1 MKNKIFLV
9 LLIILLIKSQFLWG
23 QGNCASWQIVASSK
37 EAKVGETITISFFV
51 TPNPDWYV
59 YSSDFEEGG
68 PQVTKIKFKSHPS
81 YELVGKLEAINPE
94 KKYDEI
100 FEMEVRFFKKR
111 GEFRQK
117 IRILQKEL
125 QIAGTVEYQTCSDKT
140 GQCIPCEYDFNFSDL
155 VIKAEQ
161 IVVTKE
167 KAQNEKTNEKNTQT
181 TQPTTDSSNQNIIQ
195 TSELQSKNPPTHT
208 PTIEYSPRQSHSSE
222 GSSLWLFALGAFV
235 AGLLALLTPC
245 VYPMIPMTVSIFIKG
260 DIPINLQASY
270 EEQQSRVKANRRKGI
285 LKALIYGFSIIL
297 IYGILGLLTSL
308 AFGIEF
314 NNDFSTHWIPNVLFF
329 AIFILF
335 GMSFLGMFEIVLPS
349 SFINKINRKA
359 DKSGY
364 GAVFFM
370 AFTLVLVSF
379 SCTAPIAGSII
390 LLSVQ
395 GEIIRPLVGMVA
407 YSLAFAIPFTFFA
420 LFPTAM
426 KSLPKS
432 GGWLNTVKVFL
443 GFLELALAF
452 KFLSTADLA
461 HHWGILNRDIF
472 LSIWIAIFGTLALY
486 LFGFIQLPHD
496 SKIERL
502 SVPRTLVAILISAFT
517 IYMLPGLWGANLKL
531 LSGIIPPETTQ
542 DFSLDTQI
550 EKISVSQNTDNNEF
564 PKSVKY
570 GDFLHLPYGL
580 KGFFDYKEGMAYAK
594 KVNKPVFLDFT
605 GHGCANCRKM
615 EEYVWGKP
623 EILSILKNN
632 YVIIS
637 LYTDDKTELPES
649 EWIVSKMD
657 GKVKKTMGKINL
669 HFEAERF
676 GNIAQPYYCLLDTDG
691 NLLVTPPKGYEP
703 NVKEFEKYLKAG
715 LKAFEQRKPKSTSI
729 RFMQ

>member
-1 MKNKIFLV
+1 MKLRFFLA
-9 LLIILLIKSQFLWG
+9 FLG
-23 QGNCASWQIVASSK
+23 LFANIQLFAQGNCATWQVEASPK
-37 EAKVGETITISFFV
+37 EAKIGDVVTISFFV
-51 TPNPDWYV
+51 TPKPDWYV

-68 PQVTKIKFKSHPS
+68 PQVTKFKFEPNSS
-81 YELVGKLEAINPE
+81 YALVGNLEAINSE
-94 KKYDEI
+94 KKYDNV
-100 FEMEVRFFKKR
+100 FEMEVRFFKKK

-117 IRILQKEL
+117 VKILKKDFKL
-125 QIAGTVEYQTCSDKT
+125 AGTIEYQTCSDKT
-140 GQCIPCEYDFNFSDL
+140 GQCIPCEYDFNFSNL
-155 VIKAEQ
+155 TIKAEN
-161 IVVTKE
+161 TPE
-167 KAQNEKTNEKNTQT
+167 KKNDKDTQVQNNKINQENLSKNQPLTDSTEKN
-181 TQPTTDSSNQNIIQ
+181 IVQ
-195 TSELQSKNPPTHT
+195 TSSTENQASKSNLKTENT
-208 PTIEYSPRQSHSSE
+208 TSTYKKTQKQDT
-222 GSSLWLFALGAFV
+222 GSIWLFALGAFL
-235 AGLLALLTPC
+235 AGFLALLTPC
-245 VYPMIPMTVSIFIKG
+245 VYPMIPMTVSIFMKG
-260 DIPINLQASY
+260 DKPINLQADFA
-270 EEQQSRVKANRRKGI
+270 EQQAQMKANRRKGI
-285 LKALIYGFSIIL
+285 IKALIYGFSIIL

-314 NNDFSTHWIPNVLFF
+314 NNDFSTHWIPNLIFF
-329 AIFILF
+329 AIFIIF
-335 GMSFLGMFEIVLPS
+335 GMSFLGMFEIILPS
-349 SFINKINRKA
+349 SFVNKIDRKA
-359 DKSGY
+359 DGGGY

-395 GEIIRPLVGMVA
+395 GEVIKPLVGMVA

-461 HHWGILNRDIF
+461 HHWGILNRDVF
-472 LSIWIAIFGTLALY
+472 LAIWIAIFGALALY

-502 SVPRTLVAILISAFT
+502 SVPRTLVAILASAFT

-550 EKISVSQNTDNNEF
+550 EKISYNTDASATDDF

-615 EEYVWGKP
+615 EEYVWVKP
-623 EILSILKNN
+623 EILSMLKND

-649 EWIVSKMD
+649 EWIISKVD
-657 GKVKKTMGKINL
+657 GKVKKTIGKINL

-676 GNIAQPYYCLLDTDG
+676 DNIAQPYYCLLDTEG
-691 NLLVTPPKGYEP
+691 NLLVNPPKGYEP
-703 NVKEFEKYLKAG
+703 DVKEFEKYLKTG
-715 LKAFEQRKPKSTSI
+715 LEVFKSKKKASL
-729 RFMQ
+729 

>member
-1 MKNKIFLV
+1 MKLRFFLA
-9 LLIILLIKSQFLWG
+9 FLG
-23 QGNCASWQIVASSK
+23 LFANIQLFAQGNCATWQVEASPK
-37 EAKVGETITISFFV
+37 EAKIGDVVTISFFV
-51 TPNPDWYV
+51 TPKPDWYV

-68 PQVTKIKFKSHPS
+68 PQVTKFKFEPNSS
-81 YELVGKLEAINPE
+81 YALVGNLEAINSE
-94 KKYDEI
+94 KKYDNV
-100 FEMEVRFFKKR
+100 FEMEVRFFKKK

-117 IRILQKEL
+117 VKILKKDFKL
-125 QIAGTVEYQTCSDKT
+125 AGTIEYQTCSDKT
-140 GQCIPCEYDFNFSDL
+140 GQCIPCEYDFNFSNL
-155 VIKAEQ
+155 TIKAEN
-161 IVVTKE
+161 TPE
-167 KAQNEKTNEKNTQT
+167 KKNDKDTQVQNNKINQENLSKNQPLTDSTEKN
-181 TQPTTDSSNQNIIQ
+181 IVQ
-195 TSELQSKNPPTHT
+195 TSSTENQASKSNLKTENT
-208 PTIEYSPRQSHSSE
+208 TSTYKKTQKQDT
-222 GSSLWLFALGAFV
+222 GSIWLFALGAFL
-235 AGLLALLTPC
+235 AGFLALLTPC
-245 VYPMIPMTVSIFIKG
+245 VYPMIPMTVSIFMKG
-260 DIPINLQASY
+260 DKPINLQADFA
-270 EEQQSRVKANRRKGI
+270 EQQAQMKANRRKGI
-285 LKALIYGFSIIL
+285 IKALIYGFSIII

-314 NNDFSTHWIPNVLFF
+314 NNDFSTHWIPNLIFF
-329 AIFILF
+329 AIFIIF
-335 GMSFLGMFEIVLPS
+335 GMSFLGMFEIILPS
-349 SFINKINRKA
+349 SFVNKIDRKA
-359 DKSGY
+359 DGGGY

-395 GEIIRPLVGMVA
+395 GEVIKPLVGMVA

-461 HHWGILNRDIF
+461 HHWGILNRDVF
-472 LSIWIAIFGTLALY
+472 LAIWIAIFGALALY

-502 SVPRTLVAILISAFT
+502 SVPRTLVAILASAFT

-550 EKISVSQNTDNNEF
+550 EKISYNTDASATDDF

-615 EEYVWGKP
+615 EEYVWVKP
-623 EILSILKNN
+623 EILSMLKND

-649 EWIVSKMD
+649 EWIISKVD
-657 GKVKKTMGKINL
+657 GKVKKTIGKINL

-676 GNIAQPYYCLLDTDG
+676 DNIAQPYYCLLDTEG
-691 NLLVTPPKGYEP
+691 NLLVNPPKGYEP
-703 NVKEFEKYLKAG
+703 DVKEFEKYLKTG
-715 LKAFEQRKPKSTSI
+715 LEVFKSKKKASL
-729 RFMQ
+729 

>member
-1 MKNKIFLV
+1 MKLRFLFV
-9 LLIILLIKSQFLWG
+9 LVSLLWNIQLFAQNG
-23 QGNCASWQIVASSK
+23 CATWQIEALSK
-37 EAKVGETITISFFV
+37 EVKIGDVVTISFFV
-51 TPNPDWYV
+51 TPKPDWYV

-68 PQVTKIKFKSHPS
+68 PQVTKFKFKPNAS
-81 YELVGKLEAINPE
+81 YALVGNLEAIGAE
-94 KKYDEI
+94 KKYDNI
-100 FEMEVRFFKKR
+100 FEMEVRFFKKK

-117 IRILQKEL
+117 VKILKKDFQL
-125 QIAGTVEYQTCSDKT
+125 VGTVEYQTCSDKT
-140 GQCIPCEYDFNFSDL
+140 GQCIPCEYDFNFSNL
-155 VIKAEQ
+155 TIKAENTSEKKNDD
-161 IVVTKE
+161 I
-167 KAQNEKTNEKNTQT
+167 KAQNKTEPESNPETRQELNLDSTEKTIVQTSNTENQASKNNLKTENTTAPLKNTQK
-181 TQPTTDSSNQNIIQ
+181 QDG
-195 TSELQSKNPPTHT
+195 
-208 PTIEYSPRQSHSSE
+208 
-222 GSSLWLFALGAFV
+222 GSIWLFALGAFF
-235 AGLLALLTPC
+235 AGFLALLTPC
-245 VYPMIPMTVSIFIKG
+245 VYPMIPMTVSIFMKG
-260 DIPINLQASY
+260 DKPINLQADFA
-270 EEQQSRVKANRRKGI
+270 EQQAQMKANRRKGVI
-285 LKALIYGFSIIL
+285 KALIYGFSIIL

-314 NNDFSTHWIPNVLFF
+314 NNDFSTHWIPNLLFF
-329 AIFILF
+329 AIFIVF
-335 GMSFLGMFEIVLPS
+335 GMSFLGMFEIMLPS
-349 SFINKINRKA
+349 SFVNKIDRKA
-359 DKSGY
+359 DRGGY

-395 GEIIRPLVGMVA
+395 GEVIKPLVGMVA

-472 LSIWIAIFGTLALY
+472 LAIWIAIFGTLALY

-502 SVPRTLVAILISAFT
+502 SVPRTLVAILASAFT

-550 EKISVSQNTDNNEF
+550 EKISYNAESSTTDDF

-615 EEYVWGKP
+615 EEYVWVKP
-623 EILSILKNN
+623 EILSMLKND
-632 YVIIS
+632 YVVIS

-649 EWIVSKMD
+649 EWVVSKVD
-657 GKVKKTMGKINL
+657 GKVKKTIGKINL

-676 GNIAQPYYCLLDTDG
+676 DNIAQPYYCLLDTDG
-691 NLLVTPPKGYEP
+691 NLLVSPPKGYEP
-703 NVKEFEKYLKAG
+703 DVKEFEKYLKAG
-715 LKAFEQRKPKSTSI
+715 LEAFKRSKKDAL
-729 RFMQ
+729 

>member
-1 MKNKIFLV
+1 MKLRFFLA
-9 LLIILLIKSQFLWG
+9 FLG
-23 QGNCASWQIVASSK
+23 LFANIQLFAQGNCATWQVEASPK
-37 EAKVGETITISFFV
+37 EAKIGDVVTISFFV
-51 TPNPDWYV
+51 TPKPDWYV

-68 PQVTKIKFKSHPS
+68 PQVTKFKFEPNSS
-81 YELVGKLEAINPE
+81 YALVGNLEAINSE
-94 KKYDEI
+94 KKYDNV
-100 FEMEVRFFKKR
+100 FEMEVRFFKKK

-117 IRILQKEL
+117 VKILKKDFKL
-125 QIAGTVEYQTCSDKT
+125 AGTIEYQTCSDKT
-140 GQCIPCEYDFNFSDL
+140 GQCIPCEYDFNFSNL
-155 VIKAEQ
+155 TIKAEN
-161 IVVTKE
+161 TPE
-167 KAQNEKTNEKNTQT
+167 KKNDKDTQVQNNKINQENLSKNQPLTDSTEKN
-181 TQPTTDSSNQNIIQ
+181 IVQ
-195 TSELQSKNPPTHT
+195 TSSTENQASKSNLKTENT
-208 PTIEYSPRQSHSSE
+208 TSTYKKTQKQDT
-222 GSSLWLFALGAFV
+222 GSIWLFALGAFL
-235 AGLLALLTPC
+235 AGFLALLTPC
-245 VYPMIPMTVSIFIKG
+245 VYPMIPMTVSIFMKG
-260 DIPINLQASY
+260 DKPINLQADFA
-270 EEQQSRVKANRRKGI
+270 EQQAQMKANRRKGI
-285 LKALIYGFSIIL
+285 IKALIYGFSIIL

-314 NNDFSTHWIPNVLFF
+314 NNDFSTHWIPNLIFF
-329 AIFILF
+329 AIFIIF
-335 GMSFLGMFEIVLPS
+335 GMSFLGMFEIILPS
-349 SFINKINRKA
+349 SFVNKIDRKA
-359 DKSGY
+359 DGGGY

-395 GEIIRPLVGMVA
+395 GEVIKPLVGMVA

-461 HHWGILNRDIF
+461 HHWGILNRDVF
-472 LSIWIAIFGTLALY
+472 LAIWIAIFGALALY

-502 SVPRTLVAILISAFT
+502 SVPRTLVAILASAFT

-550 EKISVSQNTDNNEF
+550 EKISYNTDASATDDF

-615 EEYVWGKP
+615 EEYVWVKP
-623 EILSILKNN
+623 EILSMLKND

-649 EWIVSKMD
+649 EWIISKVD
-657 GKVKKTMGKINL
+657 GKVKKTIGKINL

-676 GNIAQPYYCLLDTDG
+676 DNIAQPYYCLLDTEG
-691 NLLVTPPKGYEP
+691 NLLVSPPKGYEP
-703 NVKEFEKYLKAG
+703 DVKEFEKYLKTG
-715 LKAFEQRKPKSTSI
+715 LEVFKSKKKASL
-729 RFMQ
+729 